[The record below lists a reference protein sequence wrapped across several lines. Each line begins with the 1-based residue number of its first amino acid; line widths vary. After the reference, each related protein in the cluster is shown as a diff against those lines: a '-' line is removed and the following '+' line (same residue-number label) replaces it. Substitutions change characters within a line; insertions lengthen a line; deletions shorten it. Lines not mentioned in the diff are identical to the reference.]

1 MSATSSIVVFSDL
14 DGTLLDPDS
23 SSIDGA
29 RPGIDMLRANQV
41 PLVICSSQTRA
52 EIQLLQQEIGVNHPF
67 VSENGGALYIP
78 DGYFGFDALRTPPI
92 AGYQIVEYGRPHAE
106 VVDILRRTADRL
118 HIDIVGF
125 SDMSIEQVASECGL
139 PLMQARLAKLR
150 EYDEPFRFVGDDSD
164 TRARLTKALQSARLA
179 CTDCG
184 RFDHA
189 GAPVNKGIA
198 VGLIGALYERAR
210 RPTLTIGLGDSP
222 SDVSFLRQVDVP
234 IVVHHGDVNA
244 VAGMLDQIPA
254 ARLTRAPGPAG
265 WSEAITEVVGDALN
279 GRMPV
284 PAVALT
290 RRRR

>member
-1 MSATSSIVVFSDL
+1 MINSQSIVVFTDL
-14 DGTLLDPDS
+14 DGTLLDPHTY
-23 SSIDGA
+23 SIDGA
-29 RPGIDMLRANQV
+29 RAGLDLLGANQI
-41 PLVICSSQTRA
+41 PLVICSSKTRA
-52 EIQLLQQEIGVNHPF
+52 EIQLLQQEIGVHHPF
-67 VSENGGALYIP
+67 ICENGGALYIP
-78 DGYFGFDALRTPPI
+78 DGYFGFDVLRTRPT

-106 VVDILRRTADRL
+106 VVDVLRRTADRL
-118 HIDIVGF
+118 RIEIVGF

-150 EYDEPFRFVGDDSD
+150 EYDEPFRFVHADGDAK
-164 TRARLTKALQSARLA
+164 TRLTKALQSVRLA

-198 VGLIGALYERAR
+198 VGLIATLYERAR

-244 VAGMLDQIPA
+244 VAGMLDQVPA
-254 ARLTRAPGPAG
+254 ARLTRAPGPSG
-265 WSEAITEVVGDALN
+265 WTEAITEVVGDVLN